1 MAEEIA
7 KIYNPTE
14 VEKKWYKNWEEK
26 HLFAPDP
33 DSSKPP
39 FTIVIPPPNV
49 TGNLHMGHALD
60 NSIQDVLIR
69 YKKMQG
75 FNTLWLP
82 GTDHAGIATQNVVV
96 KALRAEGLTK
106 EQLGREE
113 FLKRVW
119 KWKEEYGGNITRQLR
134 RLGSSLDWSRERFT
148 MDAGLSKA
156 VTHEFVTLYKEGLIY
171 RGKRL
176 VNWCPKCG
184 TAISDIEVEHETK
197 KGKLWHIKY
206 YLASNKRQDTSN
218 KEITNHNIQN
228 SNFIIVA
235 TTRPETMLGDTAVA
249 VNPEDSR
256 YKHLIGQMLVLPLV
270 NRLIPIIKD
279 EYVDAAFGTG
289 AVKVTPAHD
298 PNDFEMGERH
308 GLPRINIL
316 STEAKIT
323 LNELTGTERT
333 GVEEIAGL
341 DRFKAREKLVEKL
354 EQGGFI
360 ENIEDYENSVGECY
374 RCKSIIEP
382 YLSDQWY
389 VKVKDMA
396 REAIRVVEEGKINF
410 APDRWTKVYIDW
422 MVNLKDWCIS
432 RQLWWGHRIPA
443 WYCCGMSNDKCQMTN
458 ECNEI
463 IVSEKKPEKCPK
475 CGGMHLEQD
484 PDVFDT
490 WFSSALWPFST
501 LGWPDETKDLK
512 TFYPTSVLV
521 TGYDIITFWVSRMIM
536 TGMHFMKEAPFHT
549 VFIHGLVRDASGKKM
564 SKSFGNVIDPIEIID
579 KVGADA
585 LRFAL
590 ISLITGQ
597 GQDIKLTQEKITE
610 ARNFCNKI
618 WNVSRF
624 AAMAGGQEA
633 SNKTQE
639 TSNKENTKFNSKI
652 PKDLGLADKWII
664 SRYQQTI
671 KKVTELLESY
681 SFGDAARTLYDFL
694 WGEFCDWYVEISKID
709 LYSEDAKKKEKV
721 SHILFYVLDGTL
733 KLLHPFMPFI
743 TEEIY
748 QTIISK
754 IQDTSDKQTINSNTQ
769 SIMLA
774 EWPKV
779 EEDKIDAAAEKA
791 LGLLMEIVTKLR
803 NIKAEMGV
811 QTSEIEIV
819 FEAPNKEEREIISQN
834 QPLIKMLAKASKIEV
849 IEKILTKPE
858 QSASGL
864 VSEVQFFVPLKGLID
879 INKERERLA
888 KEKEKISAEMARLQ
902 KLLANNDFVAKAT
915 PDAVEKQR
923 ARLLELAEMQ
933 KIIASRLADLL

>member
-1 MAEEIA
+1 M
-7 KIYNPTE
+7 
-14 VEKKWYKNWEEK
+14 
-26 HLFAPDP
+26 
-33 DSSKPP
+33 
-39 FTIVIPPPNV
+39 
-49 TGNLHMGHALD
+49 
-60 NSIQDVLIR
+60 
-69 YKKMQG
+69 
-75 FNTLWLP
+75 
-82 GTDHAGIATQNVVV
+82 
-96 KALRAEGLTK
+96 KALEGL
-106 EQLGREE
+106 E
-113 FLKRVW
+113 
-119 KWKEEYGGNITRQLR
+119 
-134 RLGSSLDWSRERFT
+134 RL
-148 MDAGLSKA
+148 
-156 VTHEFVTLYKEGLIY
+156 
-171 RGKRL
+171 
-176 VNWCPKCG
+176 
-184 TAISDIEVEHETK
+184 
-197 KGKLWHIKY
+197 
-206 YLASNKRQDTSN
+206 
-218 KEITNHNIQN
+218 
-228 SNFIIVA
+228 
-235 TTRPETMLGDTAVA
+235 
-249 VNPEDSR
+249 
-256 YKHLIGQMLVLPLV
+256 
-270 NRLIPIIKD
+270 
-279 EYVDAAFGTG
+279 
-289 AVKVTPAHD
+289 
-298 PNDFEMGERH
+298 
-308 GLPRINIL
+308 
-316 STEAKIT
+316 
-323 LNELTGTERT
+323 
-333 GVEEIAGL
+333 
-341 DRFKAREKLVEKL
+341 KAREEIVKLLEEKGYL
-354 EQGGFI
+354 VKV
-360 ENIEDYENSVGECY
+360 EDYQNSVGECY
-374 RCKSIIEP
+374 RCKTVIEP
-382 YLSDQWY
+382 YLSDQWF
-389 VKVKDMA
+389 VKVKPLA
-396 REAIRVVEEGKINF
+396 EKGIAAVEKGQIKFVPE
-410 APDRWTKVYIDW
+410 RWTKVYLQW
-422 MVNLKDWCIS
+422 MTNLRDWCIS

-443 WYCCGMSNDKCQMTN
+443 YYCKCG
-458 ECNEI
+458 EI
-463 IVSEKKPEKCPK
+463 IVSETKPEKCPE
-475 CGGMHLEQD
+475 CGGTNIEQD

-624 AAMAGGQEA
+624 AEM
-633 SNKTQE
+633 
-639 TSNKENTKFNSKI
+639 TKGTDNRRSTI
-652 PKDLGLADKWII
+652 DHTDLALADKWII

-671 KKVTELLESY
+671 KKVTELMESY

-733 KLLHPFMPFI
+733 KLLHPFTPFI
-743 TEEIY
+743 TEEIWG
-748 QTIISK
+748 TIGDRGQGGGDRKYIVS
-754 IQDTSDKQTINSNTQ
+754 
-769 SIMLA
+769 A

-819 FEAPNKEEREIISQN
+819 FESPNKEEWKIISQN

-849 IEKILTKPE
+849 VEKIATKPE

-864 VSEVQFFVPLKGLID
+864 VGDVQFFVPLKGLID
-879 INKERERLA
+879 IGKERERLA

-915 PDAVEKQR
+915 PEDVEKQR

-933 KIIASRLADLL
+933 KIITARLADLS